1 MRCIK
6 RLYRNLALRLIST
19 FVVAVLLLLSVIYLY
34 IYAVNPDLLIQKIMR
49 KQIDFLAHHI
59 TTDTRGIPVSVTLP
73 DDKSWFQ
80 MILRDDLKYRVITKD
95 GKVILSS
102 DNDMTP
108 FDADGTEF
116 SAARSYLYSSN
127 EHRDYIISRKLH
139 TSSGDYLLQA
149 FSSNRI
155 LDLFQLTRVEPI
167 SHIAIFIA
175 LLFFLLITIIV
186 IITIRYMLKPLQ
198 VASAIAAG
206 ITPQNL
212 QQRLNIDKLP
222 SEVVPLVEAFNS
234 ALDRLTYGFQ
244 VQQELLATTAHELKT
259 PLSLLRGEIE
269 MSDNLPSRQLLLKDI
284 DQMVRQVHQL
294 LHLAEVREA
303 HNYQFEPAELIE
315 ITGEVTNYLA
325 RLAAT
330 HQVALNLHYP
340 QDIINVRA
348 DSSTLF
354 ILIKNLIENAIT
366 HAPAGSTVDI
376 WINEE
381 QLQVRDYGTG
391 IAEEHFELL
400 FSKFWRGPA
409 RRNEGAGLG
418 LAICREIASMHG
430 WTLSAQNAQPGAK
443 FTLHLAGLSSYQ

>member
-19 FVVAVLLLLSVIYLY
+19 FVAAVLLLLGVIYFY
-34 IYAVNPDLLIQKIMR
+34 IHAVNPDLLIQKIMR
-49 KQIDFLAHHI
+49 KQIDFLAQHI
-59 TTDTRGIPVSVTLP
+59 TTDTRGVPISISLP

-80 MILRDDLKYRVITKD
+80 MILRDDLKYRVLTSD
-95 GKVILSS
+95 GTVILSS
-102 DNDMTP
+102 DEDMSP
-108 FDADGTEF
+108 FEESSTEF
-116 SAARSYLYSSN
+116 SASPSYLYSSN
-127 EHRDYIISRKLH
+127 ENRDYIISRKLS
-139 TSSGDYLLQA
+139 TPSGEYLLQA

-234 ALDRLTYGFQ
+234 ALDRLTHGFQ

-259 PLSLLRGEIE
+259 PLALLRGEIE

-303 HNYQFEPAELIE
+303 CNYQFESAELIE
-315 ITGEVTNYLA
+315 TTGEVVDYLA
-325 RLAAT
+325 RLAMN
-330 HQVALNLHYP
+330 HQVQLSLHYTE
-340 QDIINVRA
+340 DIINVTA
-348 DSSTLF
+348 DRSTLF
-354 ILIKNLIENAIT
+354 ILIKNLVENAIN
-366 HAPAGSTVDI
+366 HAPPHSHIEIIIDHHL
-376 WINEE
+376 
-381 QLQVRDYGTG
+381 LQIRDYGPG
-391 IAEEHFELL
+391 IEEEHLPLL
-400 FSKFWRGPA
+400 FTKFWRAPE
-409 RRNEGAGLG
+409 RRNQGAGLG
-418 LAICREIASMHG
+418 LAICSEIARMHS
-430 WTLSAQNAQPGAK
+430 WQLQAENARPGAK
-443 FTLHLAGLSSYQ
+443 FTLSLQAV

>member
-19 FVVAVLLLLSVIYLY
+19 FVAAVLLLLGVIYFY
-34 IYAVNPDLLIQKIMR
+34 IHAVNPDLLIQKIMR
-49 KQIDFLAHHI
+49 KQIDFLAQHI
-59 TTDTRGIPVSVTLP
+59 TTDTRGVPISISLP

-80 MILRDDLKYRVITKD
+80 MILRDDLKYRVLTSD
-95 GKVILSS
+95 GTVILSS
-102 DNDMTP
+102 DEDMSP
-108 FDADGTEF
+108 FEESSTEF
-116 SAARSYLYSSN
+116 SASPSYLYSSN
-127 EHRDYIISRKLH
+127 ENRDYIISRKLS
-139 TSSGDYLLQA
+139 TPSGEYLLQA

-234 ALDRLTYGFQ
+234 ALDRLTHGFQ

-259 PLSLLRGEIE
+259 PLALLRGEIE

-303 HNYQFEPAELIE
+303 C
-315 ITGEVTNYLA
+315 NYLA
-325 RLAAT
+325 RLAMN
-330 HQVALNLHYP
+330 HQVQLSLHYTE
-340 QDIINVRA
+340 DIINVTA
-348 DSSTLF
+348 DRSTLF
-354 ILIKNLIENAIT
+354 ILIKNLVENAIN
-366 HAPAGSTVDI
+366 HAPPHSHIEIIIDHHL
-376 WINEE
+376 
-381 QLQVRDYGTG
+381 LQIRDYGPG
-391 IAEEHFELL
+391 IEEEHLPLL
-400 FSKFWRGPA
+400 FTKFWRAPE
-409 RRNEGAGLG
+409 RRNQGAGLG
-418 LAICREIASMHG
+418 LAICSEIARMHS
-430 WTLSAQNAQPGAK
+430 WQLQAENASPGAK
-443 FTLHLAGLSSYQ
+443 FTLSLQAV